1 MGYGSERRRHP
12 RAEIEWPT
20 TIRQDGLFLE
30 GITKNLSHSGALICC
45 DHKLL
50 PGERIR
56 IAIMLADRLPL
67 VVDAEVAR
75 SSTVSSDF
83 KSGLFE
89 IGVHFIAI
97 SDEDLR
103 LIDLAVSEQLRS
115 TGKDWAKRKSQEN
128 DPVASNFVERR
139 RFPRVSADW
148 PVTIDSPQGFVRG
161 RTVDISA
168 GGAFI
173 SCKQP
178 MKRSEKFLMAFFNV
192 PTLDRALSVRAE
204 VVRTDFYWAD
214 DETLSYGIGV
224 KFIDI
229 SEEDKELVSTLV
241 SHLFK
246 SISSDMK
253 DSETAITVHS

>member
-1 MGYGSERRRHP
+1 M
-12 RAEIEWPT
+12 
-20 TIRQDGLFLE
+20 
-30 GITKNLSHSGALICC
+30 LS
-45 DHKLL
+45 
-50 PGERIR
+50 
-56 IAIMLADRLPL
+56 DRLPL
-67 VVDAEVAR
+67 VVDAEVTR
-75 SSTVSSDF
+75 SNTDSSDF
-83 KSGLFE
+83 KFGLFE

-103 LIDLAVSEQLRS
+103 LIDLAISEQLRS
-115 TGKDWAKRKSQEN
+115 RGKDLDERKSQES
-128 DPVASNFVERR
+128 DPGTSNFVERR
-139 RFPRVSADW
+139 RFPRVSANW
-148 PVTIDSPQGFVRG
+148 PVTIDSPRGFVRG

-173 SCKQP
+173 FCKQP

-241 SHLFK
+241 SDYFK
-246 SISSDMK
+246 SISSDLK
-253 DSETAITVHS
+253 DSETGITAHS